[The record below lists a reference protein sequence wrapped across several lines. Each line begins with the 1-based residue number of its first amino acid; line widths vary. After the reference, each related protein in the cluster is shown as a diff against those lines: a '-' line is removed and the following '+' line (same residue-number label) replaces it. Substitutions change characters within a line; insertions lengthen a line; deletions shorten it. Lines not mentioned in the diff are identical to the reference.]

1 MLEFQFRSLAIG
13 VRFSF
18 FAVLLLMAELCRSD
32 WGLWCAAASIL
43 HELGHFAAY
52 AALGQVPKGLYF
64 EAGGIRI
71 VPPAG
76 RLSPP
81 GEAAVLLAG
90 SGVNLAAGGLF
101 CLLGSPYAGGF
112 HLLLGLFN
120 LLPLAQLDGG
130 MLLALALDRF
140 FPPRPAGMICGAVHW
155 LCWGVLF
162 GAGCLLFRRTG
173 NFTLV
178 FTILCLTFPRGR

>member
-1 MLEFQFRSLAIG
+1 MLEFRFRSLSIG

-52 AALGQVPKGLYF
+52 AALGQPPRALYF

-71 VPPAG
+71 TPPG
-76 RLSPP
+76 GHLPLV

-90 SGVNLAAGGLF
+90 SSVNLAAGGLF
-101 CLLGSPYAGGF
+101 CLLGKVYAGGF
-112 HLLLGLFN
+112 HLFLGLFN

-130 MLLALALDRF
+130 MLLALVLEQL
-140 FPPRPAGMICGAVHW
+140 FPPRPAGLICGAIHW
-155 LCWGVLF
+155 LCWGLLF
-162 GAGCLLFRRTG
+162 GAGCLLLWRTG
-173 NFTLV
+173 NFTLI
-178 FTILCLTFPRGR
+178 FTILCLTFPQK